1 MLNGA
6 PALPEALSV
15 TKNEPIQASQ
25 GRTLL
30 WIFSIKQLSKVQK
43 NKYQKDVSQRTSR
56 ISNINSDLPFQYPA
70 AESTKATTT
79 ESEENEAG
87 KGTTHS
93 SDDRLREDKSG
104 PSGPL
109 QCLMRKHIV
118 DSLSI
123 PRATKRRQHSQVK
136 RHRESKV

>member
-1 MLNGA
+1 MSLKLAAGKLLAANKAEGNNNTND
-6 PALPEALSV
+6 SV
-15 TKNEPIQASQ
+15 
-25 GRTLL
+25 
-30 WIFSIKQLSKVQK
+30 
-43 NKYQKDVSQRTSR
+43 KYQKDVSQRTSR

-123 PRATKRRQHSQVK
+123 PRATKCRQHSQVK
-136 RHRESKV
+136 RHREVKV